1 MKRAIVA
8 CLTLLTTFAARADEP
23 KNLKVLTGLSGT
35 QLQRTMNFM
44 RGSLGVHC
52 DYCHVVKE
60 NNWDFASDEKKTKLK
75 AREMIA
81 MTIEINQ
88 KNFGGPARPP
98 VVTCNTCHRGTT
110 RPVSQPVMP
119 QAQPPFPTPNV
130 ERPATP
136 ALKVIVEKYS
146 AAIGDASK
154 LASRRSKGERIG
166 ADGKTILPIEIAERG
181 LDRIHVKAGEAEQ
194 GLNPEGGWARTPNGI
209 ITMNPDQLLNFRQ
222 LAEGFALVAPSE
234 IPADAH
240 VINRENV
247 NDRPAWIV
255 TASLREGVRQKLWFD
270 VENGLLVRR
279 QILTKSPV
287 GELPLQ
293 TDYSD
298 YRDAGGV
305 KVPFTVR
312 VSSIDPWIG
321 STRKL
326 TEVKAG
332 VAIEDAEFAKPE

>member
-8 CLTLLTTFAARADEP
+8 CFALLTALAARADEP

-35 QLQRTMNFM
+35 QLQRTMNFI

-52 DYCHVVKE
+52 DYCHVVKDDK
-60 NNWDFASDEKKTKLK
+60 WDFASDEKKTKIE

-81 MTIEINQ
+81 MTIAINE
-88 KNFGGPARPP
+88 KNFPNRPAA
-98 VVTCNTCHRGTT
+98 VTCNTCHRGATH
-110 RPVSQPVMP
+110 PVAQPVMP
-119 QAQPPFPTPNV
+119 QPQPPFPTPIS
-130 ERPATP
+130 ERPARP
-136 ALKVIVEKYS
+136 ELKAIIDKYA

-166 ADGKTILPIEIAERG
+166 ADGKTTLPIEIAERG
-181 LDRIHVKAGEAEQ
+181 HDRIHVKAGEAEQ
-194 GLNPEGGWARTPNGI
+194 GINPEGGWARTPNGI

-234 IPADAH
+234 IPAEGR
-240 VINRENV
+240 VGNRENV

-255 TASLREGVRQKLWFD
+255 TASLREGVREKLWFD
-270 VENGLLVRR
+270 AENGLLVRR

-287 GELPLQ
+287 GEIPLQ

-326 TEVKAG
+326 AEVKAG
-332 VAIEDAEFAKPE
+332 VAIEDGEFAKPKE